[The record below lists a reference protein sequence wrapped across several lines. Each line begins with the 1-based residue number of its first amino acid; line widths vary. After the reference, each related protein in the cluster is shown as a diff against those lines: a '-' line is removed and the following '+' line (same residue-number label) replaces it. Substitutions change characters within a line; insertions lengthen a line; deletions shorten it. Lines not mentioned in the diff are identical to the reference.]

1 MSILRNSVFVGLI
14 SAITVPLP
22 AFAGGAV
29 PGPFTAMFER
39 LLMEQ
44 ELMTAMMTE
53 TETEIIL
60 TAEEAAELGVGESQA
75 VTALRYSLY
84 GVIVAEVMIVAG
96 ELGAIAYYNN
106 EFYNEEAEYL
116 AISME
121 MGMEEEDAITEF
133 YAGITDGNE
142 YADHY
147 CANFGFMPTCQIW
160 EAENIIESERESFI
174 DAALE
179 MGQTEEEAI
188 EEFEADLYGEG
199 NGYGDA
205 FCATYTWICG

>member
-1 MSILRNSVFVGLI
+1 MSILRNSIFVGLI

-22 AFAGGAV
+22 AFAGGAA
-29 PGPFTAMFER
+29 PGPFAAMFER

-60 TAEEAAELGVGESQA
+60 TAEEAAELGVGESRA

-84 GVIVAEVMIVAG
+84 GVIVAEVLIVGG

-106 EFYNEEAEYL
+106 EFYDYEAEYL

-121 MGMEEEDAITEF
+121 MGMEDEDAIAEF
-133 YAGITDGNE
+133 YDGITYGNQ

-147 CANFGFMPTCQIW
+147 CANFGFMPTCQGW
-160 EAENIIESERESFI
+160 EADKIIASEQVSFI

-188 EEFEADLYGEG
+188 EEFKDGLYEG

-205 FCATYTWICG
+205 FCATYTWICD